1 MYRIRRFGILKTA
14 TVVAL
19 IYMVIVA
26 IFAIPFALLVIVAG
40 SSQGAFGQT
49 TAIGAVTLAFVAI
62 VVYGILGWIFTAI
75 ACALYN
81 LVAGWTG
88 GIEVQVEPVAPP
100 PLPPAW
106 APRPD
111 PRRRRPP
118 RRRRRRPPRIPSLAA
133 DRLTAA
139 RGRASLSACDP
150 SIEYAPSRSSPC
162 SRSRRARASRSRCS
176 PIPGRSS
183 TRPSPRPSGR
193 RASGST

>member
-1 MYRIRRFGILKTA
+1 MSFPSAAILVKTARLEVSAVYRIRRFGILKTA

-26 IFAIPFALLVIVAG
+26 IVAIPFALLVIVAG
-40 SSQGAFGQT
+40 SSQGGFGQT
-49 TAIGAVTLAFVAI
+49 TAIGAVTLAFAAI

-106 APRPD
+106 GTSAGSPEAPPAAPPTAPYASD
-111 PRRRRPP
+111 PEPRR
-118 RRRRRRPPRIPSLAA
+118 
-133 DRLTAA
+133 
-139 RGRASLSACDP
+139 
-150 SIEYAPSRSSPC
+150 
-162 SRSRRARASRSRCS
+162 
-176 PIPGRSS
+176 
-183 TRPSPRPSGR
+183 
-193 RASGST
+193 

>member
-1 MYRIRRFGILKTA
+1 MSFPKAAILVGTARLEVSTVYRIRRFGILKTA

-62 VVYGILGWIFTAI
+62 VVYGVLGWIFTAI

-88 GIEVQVEPVAPP
+88 GIEVQVEAVAPP

-106 APRPD
+106 GTSAGSPEPPPAAPPTAPYASD
-111 PRRRRPP
+111 AEPRR
-118 RRRRRRPPRIPSLAA
+118 
-133 DRLTAA
+133 
-139 RGRASLSACDP
+139 
-150 SIEYAPSRSSPC
+150 
-162 SRSRRARASRSRCS
+162 
-176 PIPGRSS
+176 
-183 TRPSPRPSGR
+183 
-193 RASGST
+193 

>member
-106 APRPD
+106 GTSAGSPEPPPAAPPTAPYASD
-111 PRRRRPP
+111 AEPRR
-118 RRRRRRPPRIPSLAA
+118 
-133 DRLTAA
+133 
-139 RGRASLSACDP
+139 
-150 SIEYAPSRSSPC
+150 
-162 SRSRRARASRSRCS
+162 
-176 PIPGRSS
+176 
-183 TRPSPRPSGR
+183 
-193 RASGST
+193 